1 MQEKNQVFW
10 SKKKKTSKFLLIIF
24 RKLIDY
30 LIFVT
35 NYRSTTSHVTKL
47 LRDRLSR
54 VLLLLL
60 LLLVLPLDSIRD
72 NNLRNWWI
80 YSVKHMDR

>member
-10 SKKKKTSKFLLIIF
+10 SKKKTSKFLLIIF

-60 LLLVLPLDSIRD
+60 LVLLLDSIRD